1 MEDSSAEALAYALV
15 DNAPVSYLREHFGHL
30 LRSNELLTFEDG
42 VRMQPVAMAI
52 QQACGEEWV
61 DLDYALSLLRFLVTE
76 CGIDLN
82 APLTIYGCIAP
93 YLGGRSLTV
102 PLEPPPGHDETEYVI
117 HSTPLSRALCL
128 MNQRG
133 GYYTGQQKSFVME
146 MIHLGADPRQP
157 FHHESTNPRNA
168 SEAFSNDKTGQSL
181 LWMTLCNR
189 ESLVRDFTLSV
200 FLLERGNGFLP
211 TDHPP
216 ITVLASRGYWDYTNA
231 VLSALLPFYSPN
243 GMLFN
248 QSHFAPTAF
257 TLQTPL
263 HLLAAW
269 APQNLTI
276 VQQAFHLLVHEYG
289 QSVMAR
295 CRSGRTPLEEVGL
308 LNQLDGPNTP
318 SCIWLRQAFAHEL
331 EKLQVRHSAI
341 ALHSLFDREGI
352 PLEIQNHIAQASLDS
367 NRQYLMSSARNAL
380 KSVYSK
386 RNTT

>member
-1 MEDSSAEALAYALV
+1 MEESSAEALASALV
-15 DNAPVSYLREHFGHL
+15 NNAPVSYLREHFGHL
-30 LRSNELLTFEDG
+30 LRSNDLLTFEDG

-52 QQACGEEWV
+52 QQACGEGWV
-61 DLDYALSLLRFLVTE
+61 DLDHALSRLHFLVTE

-82 APLTIYGCIAP
+82 APLTIYGCIVP
-93 YLGGRSLTV
+93 YLGGRTLTV
-102 PLEPPPGHDETEYVI
+102 PFEPPPGHETEYVI

-146 MIHLGADPRQP
+146 MIHLGADPQQP
-157 FHHESTNPRNA
+157 FYHQSMNPRNA
-168 SEAFSNDKTGQSL
+168 SEEFSNNKTGQSL

-216 ITVLASRGYWDYTNA
+216 ITVLASRGDWDYTNA
-231 VLSALLPFYSPN
+231 VLRALRPFYSPT
-243 GMLFN
+243 GTLFN
-248 QSHFAPTAF
+248 QSHFAPTAD
-257 TLQTPL
+257 TRQTPL
-263 HLLAAW
+263 HFLAAW
-269 APQNLTI
+269 APQNLNI
-276 VQQAFHLLVHEYG
+276 VQEAFHLLVHEYG
-289 QSVMAR
+289 QWVTE
-295 CRSGRTPLEEVGL
+295 RSANGRTPLEEVGRM
-308 LNQLDGPNTP
+308 NQLDGLYTP
-318 SCIWLRQAFAHEL
+318 SCVWLRQAFAHEL

-341 ALHSLFDREGI
+341 ALHSVFDREGI

-367 NRQYLMSSARNAL
+367 NRRYLMSSAHNAL

-386 RNTT
+386 RNT

>member
-1 MEDSSAEALAYALV
+1 MEDSSTEALAYALV

-30 LRSNELLTFEDG
+30 LRSNALLTFEDG

-102 PLEPPPGHDETEYVI
+102 PLRPPPGHETEYVI
-117 HSTPLSRALCL
+117 HTTPLSRAICL
-128 MNQRG
+128 MNRRG
-133 GYYTGQQKSFVME
+133 IYYDEQQKRFVME
-146 MIHLGADPRQP
+146 MIHLGADPQQP
-157 FHHESTNPRNA
+157 FYHESTNPRNQ
-168 SEAFSNDKTGQSL
+168 SEEFSNNKTGQSL

-189 ESLVRDFTLSV
+189 ESLAKDFTLSV

-211 TDHPP
+211 TDHAP
-216 ITVLASRGYWDYTNA
+216 ITELASKGDWEYTTA
-231 VLSALLPFYSPN
+231 VLSALRPFYSPT
-243 GMLFN
+243 GTLFN
-248 QSHFAPTAF
+248 QSHLAPTAIEK
-257 TLQTPL
+257 LTPL

-269 APQNLTI
+269 APRDLDL
-276 VQQAFHLLVHEYG
+276 VQYAFHVLVHEYG
-289 QSVMAR
+289 QSVMV
-295 CRSGRTPLEEVGL
+295 RSRSNTTPLQDVGR
-308 LNQLDGPNTP
+308 LNLWDGPNTP
-318 SCIWLRQAFAHEL
+318 SCVWLRQAFTNEMEQLH
-331 EKLQVRHSAI
+331 VRHSAI
-341 ALHSLFDREGI
+341 ALHSLFDRERI

-380 KSVYSK
+380 KTVYSK

>member
-1 MEDSSAEALAYALV
+1 
-15 DNAPVSYLREHFGHL
+15 
-30 LRSNELLTFEDG
+30 
-42 VRMQPVAMAI
+42 MQPVAMAI
-52 QQACGEEWV
+52 QQACGEGWV
-61 DLDYALSLLRFLVTE
+61 DLDYALSRLRFLVTE

-102 PLEPPPGHDETEYVI
+102 PFEPPPGHETEYVI
-117 HSTPLSRALCL
+117 HSTPLSRVLCL

-133 GYYTGQQKSFVME
+133 GYYTGRQKSFVME

-168 SEAFSNDKTGQSL
+168 SEEFSNDKTGQSL

-243 GMLFN
+243 GTLFN

-276 VQQAFHLLVHEYG
+276 VQHAFHLLVHDYG

-308 LNQLDGPNTP
+308 LNRLDGPNAP

-341 ALHSLFDREGI
+341 ALHSLFDRERI

-367 NRQYLMSSARNAL
+367 NRRYLMSSARNAL

-386 RNTT
+386 RNT